1 MSLTHT
7 ADISCAPPG
16 LMVVTSRQREGVAT
30 RPAPLASAGGRT
42 IAVARAWTV
51 VIVKVGVPVI
61 LDTREGYKFG

>member
-51 VIVKVGVPVI
+51 VIVKV
-61 LDTREGYKFG
+61 